1 MSRPPR
7 TLFDGAIY
15 HVTSR
20 GNRRAHIYA
29 DDRDH
34 LIWLDILAETAQR
47 YAFKIHAFCMMPNH
61 YHLLVETPEGNL
73 SDGMRYLNGRYCNRH
88 NDRHGLAG
96 HVIQGRYFAVLVERD
111 AQLLEVARYISLNPV
126 RARLVRHAAEW
137 PWSSHRYMT
146 GAASAP
152 TWIPVDWLLSHFSG
166 TNPAEQAA
174 AFSAFVNAGVGQP
187 SPLAKNTLT
196 QVRQRKVLNA
206 IERPTDANAAI
217 AAAYAS
223 GQFTRAELAAH
234 FHVSVRTVSRA
245 ISHDARQPTAEHVS
259 RFGD

>member
-7 TLFDGAIY
+7 TLFAGAIY

-20 GNRRAHIYA
+20 GNRRARIYV

-34 LIWLDILAETAQR
+34 LIWLDVLAETARR

-73 SDGMRYLNGRYCNRH
+73 SDGMRYLNGRYSSRH
-88 NDRHGLAG
+88 NDRHGLVG
-96 HVIQGRYFAVLVERD
+96 HVIQGRYFAVLVARD

-126 RARLVRHAAEW
+126 RARLVCNAAEW
-137 PWSSHRYMT
+137 RWSSHRYMT

-152 TWIPVDWLLSHFSG
+152 SWMPVEWLLSHFHG
-166 TNPAEQAA
+166 ANAAERAQ
-174 AFSAFVNAGVGQP
+174 AFSTFVNAGVGQP
-187 SPLAKNTLT
+187 SPLAKSTLT
-196 QVRQRKVLNA
+196 QVRQRKVLSA
-206 IERPTDANAAI
+206 IDNPTDPTAAI

-234 FHVSVRTVSRA
+234 FNVSVRTVSRA
-245 ISHDARQPTAEHVS
+245 ISQDGHHPTAEHVS